1 MKQADLPAGG
11 AVAAGVGPQV
21 SVLLDLIVAGFL
33 PPVRVAAHLEQ
44 GGLLHGGCDFVLLCG
59 HVLRVLLGGQAMV
72 GERERQEVRGAHDA
86 LVEVWRWGGRRWRRQ
101 RELTGQRGLNW
112 SSLRIFL
119 LSEEEAPKTDSWGR
133 SDTHYTLKKS

>member
-44 GGLLHGGCDFVLLCG
+44 GGLLHGGGDFVLLRG
-59 HVLRVLLGGQAMV
+59 HVLRVLLGGQAVV

-86 LVEVWRWGGRRWRRQ
+86 LVEVRRWGGRRWRRQ

-133 SDTHYTLKKS
+133 SDTHHTLKKS